1 MPDLKLTLAC
11 WDYDRTRP
19 LIDGRVKPEGIDLD
33 IEILRPR
40 QAFQRMLDK
49 KEFDVS
55 ELSLA
60 SYTAL
65 KGRGECPFAA
75 VPVALSKIF
84 RHSCIYVR
92 SGAGISTPQDLKG
105 KRVGTSQWG
114 STGLV
119 FMRGMLQHDYGVRP
133 QDMHWFMGGLNTFV
147 EPPLIA
153 LNLPKDIRLDFLSG
167 TQTLEQMFAAGELD
181 ALLSLY
187 IPKLFLE
194 GSPAIARLFPNYK
207 EVEQDYYRRTRILP
221 IMHTVVLRED
231 IYRAHPWAA
240 RSIYRAFVQ
249 ARDLAVGGLYD
260 TDALR
265 VALPWLI
272 DHVKEARR
280 VFGADFWAYGLEP
293 NRPTFEAIGRY
304 VHEQGLSPRMVGA
317 DELFAPRVTRKRG
330 RGHTEPV
337 ARVNSIN
344 QRLNGLLRKREPL
357 RPYRH
362 GWSIALVSPMRGPT
376 ATSMSCARAKI
387 ANGGSSNAR
396 PYCAPVIPSAWHSR
410 PGPAHNSRSS
420 ATPRR
425 RRIAASPCVG
435 ASARISI
442 ALALPCASHT
452 KLRHQWMP

>member
-33 IEILRPR
+33 IEVLRPR
-40 QAFQRMLDK
+40 HAFQRMLDK

-60 SYTAL
+60 FYTAL
-65 KGRGECPFAA
+65 KGRGQCPFVA
-75 VPVALSKIF
+75 VPVALSKMF

-92 SGAGISTPQDLKG
+92 AGAGIATPQDLKG
-105 KRVGTSQWG
+105 KRVGTSQWS

-119 FMRGMLQHDYGVRP
+119 FMRGMLQHDYGVYP

-147 EPPLIA
+147 EPPLIR
-153 LNLPKDIRLDFLSG
+153 LDLPKDIRLDFLSG
-167 TQTLEQMFAAGELD
+167 AQTLEQMFAAGELD

-194 GSPAIARLFPNYK
+194 GSPTIARLFPNYQ
-207 EVEQDYYRRTRILP
+207 EIEQDYYRRTRILP

-231 IYRAHPWAA
+231 IYQAHPWAS
-240 RSIYRAFVQ
+240 RSIYRAFVE

-272 DHVKEARR
+272 AHVEEARR
-280 VFGADFWAYGLEP
+280 VFGADFWAYGLKP

-304 VHEQGLSPRMVGA
+304 VHEQGLSPRVVSA
-317 DELFAPRVTRKRG
+317 DELFAPGV
-330 RGHTEPV
+330 E
-337 ARVNSIN
+337 
-344 QRLNGLLRKREPL
+344 
-357 RPYRH
+357 
-362 GWSIALVSPMRGPT
+362 
-376 ATSMSCARAKI
+376 
-387 ANGGSSNAR
+387 
-396 PYCAPVIPSAWHSR
+396 
-410 PGPAHNSRSS
+410 
-420 ATPRR
+420 
-425 RRIAASPCVG
+425 
-435 ASARISI
+435 
-442 ALALPCASHT
+442 
-452 KLRHQWMP
+452 